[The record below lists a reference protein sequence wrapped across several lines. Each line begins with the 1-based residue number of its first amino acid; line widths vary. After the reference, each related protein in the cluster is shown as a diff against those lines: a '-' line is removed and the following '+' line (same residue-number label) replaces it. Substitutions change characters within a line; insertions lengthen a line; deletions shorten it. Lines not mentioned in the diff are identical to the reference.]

1 MKRIRKF
8 LVLLMIVPFFIFLA
22 SCDNFLNF
30 DNNVNNNVQAVLN
43 YINKIPEEAVI
54 KTVRVDATYYK
65 TKNDYLNDNP
75 SASSTGT
82 GVIYKREGTTYYLL
96 TNNHVTSKTQYKNGY
111 TIFKKAVYS
120 VVDAFN
126 NSFTADV
133 LYSDVNYDLS
143 LMKFERGLKYEAESK
158 LGVFEFSYD
167 NLNTSSL
174 LCAIGECLGQ
184 RNSCHYGYYKNTQK
198 FTPAEETTLISNVT
212 FNVIVHGAYIN
223 SGSSGGALVDEN
235 LKLVGINFASASIE
249 STSKYLYTY
258 AIPAQKAKEFIN
270 NYNEGLS

>member
-8 LVLLMIVPFFIFLA
+8 LVLLMIIPFFIFLA

-65 TKNDYLNDNP
+65 TNSDYLSGNP

-111 TIFKKAVYS
+111 TIFAKAVYS

-167 NLNTSSL
+167 KLNTSSL

-258 AIPAQKAKEFIN
+258 AIPAAKAKEFIN
-270 NYNEGLS
+270 NYEGLS

>member
-8 LVLLMIVPFFIFLA
+8 LVLLMIIPFFIFLA

-30 DNNVNNNVQAVLN
+30 DNNVNADVKDVLN

-54 KTVRVDATYYK
+54 KTVRVEANYYR
-65 TKNDYLNDNP
+65 TNYEYLSGSQP
-75 SASSTGT
+75 SATSVGT
-82 GVIYKREGTTYYLL
+82 GVIYKRVGTTYYLL

-111 TIFKKAVYS
+111 TTFAKATYS

-126 NSFTADV
+126 NSFTANV

-198 FTPAEETTLISNVT
+198 FIPAEETTLISNVT
-212 FNVIVHGAYIN
+212 FNVIVHSAYIN

-270 NYNEGLS
+270 NYEGLS

>member
-8 LVLLMIVPFFIFLA
+8 LVLLMIVPFFIFLT

-65 TKNDYLNDNP
+65 TNSDYLSGNP

-111 TIFKKAVYS
+111 TIFAKAVYS

-167 NLNTSSL
+167 KLNTSSL

-258 AIPAQKAKEFIN
+258 AIPAAKAKEFIN
-270 NYNEGLS
+270 NYEGLS

>member
-8 LVLLMIVPFFIFLA
+8 LVLLMIIPFFIFLA

-65 TKNDYLNDNP
+65 TDYDYLNDNP

-111 TIFKKAVYS
+111 TIFEKAVYS

-167 NLNTSSL
+167 KLNTSSL

-184 RNSCHYGYYKNTQK
+184 RNSCHYGYYKSTQK

-258 AIPAQKAKEFIN
+258 AIPAAKAKEFIN
-270 NYNEGLS
+270 NYEGLS